1 MIHLMLAQL
10 WKNHYHLLF
19 LIGNSSINKPFS
31 IAFNSYAKLPGGR
44 LQTELSEKAMEKKR
58 DL

>member
-1 MIHLMLAQL
+1 MLAQL
-10 WKNHYHLLF
+10 WKNHYHLIF